1 MSSTEPAIV
10 FDQVDV
16 VYGPQ
21 QGRARQLLER
31 GVGREEMRAAGYV
44 IGAERASLTIRQGE
58 ICVLMGL
65 SGSGK
70 SSLLRCVNRLVP
82 ITRGRLWVNDG
93 EERVDLARCD
103 PGKLRQLRMRHISMV
118 FQHGALMPWR
128 TVAQNAAFGLEL
140 RGMSRSEQERRVDA
154 ALELVGLTDWRTAYP
169 HELSGGM
176 QQRVGLARAYVTDAS
191 ILLMDE
197 PFSALDPLTRLHL
210 QEDLL
215 SLQRRVPRTILF
227 VTHDVGEA
235 LKMGVNVAILDSG
248 RVIQVGSPEE
258 IAQRPAN
265 DYVRQFVAGLNPL
278 TVLRAVSIMQPLGNR
293 PGMPLIAGGKRI
305 ELDPQGRPHSSEAM
319 RFVQGDVL
327 LREVIAI
334 GARSGLPLLVLDGE
348 GRLQGTIDQAD
359 IVRALIEVGGAS
371 S

>member
-1 MSSTEPAIV
+1 MSAPAAIV

-16 VYGPQ
+16 VYGPRQ
-21 QGRARQLLER
+21 DEARALIER
-31 GVGREEMRAAGYV
+31 GAPREEMRAAGYV
-44 IGAERASLTIRQGE
+44 TGAEGASLTIRHGE

-70 SSLLRCVNRLVP
+70 SSLLRCVNRLAP
-82 ITRGRLWVNDG
+82 ITRGRLWVDDG
-93 EERVDLARCD
+93 QQPIDVASCD
-103 PGKLRQLRMRHISMV
+103 PSALRRLRMRHISMV

-140 RGMSRSEQERRVDA
+140 RGASRAEQEERVDA
-154 ALELVGLTDWRTAYP
+154 ALDLVGLSDWRNAYP

-210 QEDLL
+210 QDDLL
-215 SLQRRVPRTILF
+215 ALQRRVPRTILF

-235 LKMGVNVAILDSG
+235 LKMGSSVAILESG
-248 RVIQVGSPEE
+248 RVVQTGTPEE
-258 IAQRPAN
+258 IAQRPLN

-278 TVLRAVSIMQPLGNR
+278 AVLRAASIMQPISHR
-293 PGMPLIAGGKRI
+293 PGMPLIAAGKRI
-305 ELDPQGRPHSSEAM
+305 EIDAQGRPEAAESP
-319 RFVQGDVL
+319 RQVQGDVL
-327 LREVIAI
+327 LREVIVR
-334 GARSGLPLLVLDGE
+334 GSKSGLPLLVIDAE

-359 IVRALIEVGGAS
+359 IVRALVEVGAAS